1 VRFRYTPVIAAASAP
16 RFFVLEPRRIVD
28 TVTDDERLTNHWAR
42 RRRQRERIAPGLP
55 GIVFKELR
63 KKCSGALPL
72 QTYAKYGVS
81 RRSEEKM

>member
-1 VRFRYTPVIAAASAP
+1 MMKGLQTTP
-16 RFFVLEPRRIVD
+16 
-28 TVTDDERLTNHWAR
+28 R
-42 RRRQRERIAPGLP
+42 RRRQRERKGSRRELP